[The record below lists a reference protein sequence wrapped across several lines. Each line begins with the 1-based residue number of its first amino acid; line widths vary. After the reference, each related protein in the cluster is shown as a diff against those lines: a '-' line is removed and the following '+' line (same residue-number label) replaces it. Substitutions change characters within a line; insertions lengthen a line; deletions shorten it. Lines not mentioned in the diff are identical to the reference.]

1 MLPRWQKRLSLSA
14 FCGTSLTARFAITEV
29 IHLVGFGL
37 LLPHVVKRRR
47 EMLVKMIGFNQQPLV
62 EFVDTQAVAVF
73 RFILI
78 KLPVSLRSEL
88 RIFRQVATF
97 GTCAVSGVL

>member
-1 MLPRWQKRLSLSA
+1 MIDL
-14 FCGTSLTARFAITEV
+14 LTAF
-29 IHLVGFGL
+29 L
-37 LLPHVVKRRR
+37 LFPNVVDRRR